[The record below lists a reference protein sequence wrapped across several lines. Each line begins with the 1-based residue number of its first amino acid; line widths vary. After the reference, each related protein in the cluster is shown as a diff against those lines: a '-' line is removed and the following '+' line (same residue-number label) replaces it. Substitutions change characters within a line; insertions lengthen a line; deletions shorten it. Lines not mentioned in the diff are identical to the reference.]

1 MYKYIKNKKKGIITD
16 TFVIKVVDGIKVK
29 NEKNLR
35 INIDNNFYKN
45 DSSHYS
51 SIKSMKTINNNNNNN
66 KPKKKLKLKLK
77 SPSTI
82 INEHIYFSIYQDN
95 IYKRE
100 NIPVY
105 TYAGFVPCM
114 YNNFLGKSKGAIMNE
129 IFGNEY
135 IKMDRKVEYSFNLLR
150 FNKDRVM
157 EIPERKNMDNRVKFI
172 NVFDLIFTIKSISKN
187 EIVVCQND
195 ISDVLEEY
203 NDPNIF
209 MLLLYFNFHDKIKKE
224 VQWNMGIIEK
234 YINKNLLY

>member
-1 MYKYIKNKKKGIITD
+1 
-16 TFVIKVVDGIKVK
+16 
-29 NEKNLR
+29 
-35 INIDNNFYKN
+35 
-45 DSSHYS
+45 
-51 SIKSMKTINNNNNNN
+51 
-66 KPKKKLKLKLK
+66 
-77 SPSTI
+77 
-82 INEHIYFSIYQDN
+82 
-95 IYKRE
+95 
-100 NIPVY
+100 
-105 TYAGFVPCM
+105 
-114 YNNFLGKSKGAIMNE
+114 
-129 IFGNEY
+129 
-135 IKMDRKVEYSFNLLR
+135 MDRKVEYSFNLLR